1 MSLHELYSR
10 LIRLLIESTGLPS
23 FIPLIGD
30 VNEVVAGW
38 ARNNP
43 EEAGKLADE
52 MYQLL
57 QQYKGGL
64 K

>member
-1 MSLHELYSR
+1 M
-10 LIRLLIESTGLPS
+10 INSTGLPS

-43 EEAGKLADE
+43 QEADKLAEE

-57 QQYKGGL
+57 KKYKGESQ
-64 K
+64 